1 MTPIYSLRDIA
12 VRQGKDFTLE
22 VPSLDF
28 FPGRIYSLVGPNGAG
43 KSTLLRFLSLLQ
55 PPAKGALHF
64 AGSLIRWEKTILHRL
79 RQVVTLVDQ
88 DPYLFDRTVFQNL
101 AFGLR
106 LRGITGAEAR
116 LRIAETLDNV
126 GLTGF
131 EERLARDLSGGEVR
145 RVALARALVLHPRI
159 LLLDEPGANLDPPG
173 LLALERLIAALPA
186 RGLTVILT
194 THDPAQPARLGSEV
208 LRLSAGRVIGR
219 FSPPADDRGR
229 LQEKVIWLR
238 PSKTREN

>member
-1 MTPIYSLRDIA
+1 MRHLA
-12 VRQGKDFTLE
+12 
-22 VPSLDF
+22 
-28 FPGRIYSLVGPNGAG
+28 
-43 KSTLLRFLSLLQ
+43 LLQ
-55 PPAKGALHF
+55 PADRGHIHF
-64 AGSLIRWEKTILHRL
+64 AGSLIRWEKKILHRM
-79 RQVVTLVDQ
+79 RQIVTMVDQ

-131 EERLARDLSGGEVR
+131 EVRLARDLSGGEVR
-145 RVALARALVLHPRI
+145 RVAIARALALHPRI

-173 LLALERLIAALPA
+173 VLALEKLISAIPA

-208 LRLSAGRVIGR
+208 LRLSGGRVVGR
-219 FSPPADDRGR
+219 FSPAAEDRDR
-229 LQEKVIWLR
+229 RQDKVIWLR
-238 PSKTREN
+238 PSKTHEN